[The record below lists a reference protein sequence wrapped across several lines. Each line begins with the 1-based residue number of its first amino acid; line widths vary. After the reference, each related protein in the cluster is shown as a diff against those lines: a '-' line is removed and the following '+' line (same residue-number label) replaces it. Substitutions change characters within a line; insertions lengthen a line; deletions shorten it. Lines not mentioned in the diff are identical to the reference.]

1 MGSLT
6 PLRNVILKVGQGAAF
21 RTVSHIPS
29 RPLVSHPR
37 NRAEMDASLKKAECA
52 FLSYKKDMSCL
63 SDQNAIREQCVKHE
77 LAVAL
82 MQKAASMPG
91 QLEDNLKSFLND
103 NKNLRELINAEE
115 CFKHTASF
123 QYIFDGMDG
132 SPD

>member
-1 MGSLT
+1 MGMGSV
-6 PLRNVILKVGQGAAF
+6 LRSLSLYVVQGGAF
-21 RTVSHIPS
+21 RKVSNIPG
-29 RPLVSHPR
+29 RQVKPCVPHPR
-37 NRAEMDASLKKAECA
+37 NRAEMDARLNKAERD
-52 FLSYKKDMSCL
+52 FLSSKKDPSC
-63 SDQNAIREQCVKHE
+63 SPDQREQLKHQ
-77 LAVAL
+77 LAVAV

>member
-1 MGSLT
+1 MGSV
-6 PLRNVILKVGQGAAF
+6 LRSLSLHVVQRVAF
-21 RTVSHIPS
+21 RSVSNIPG
-29 RPLVSHPR
+29 RQVKPCVPHPR
-37 NRAEMDASLKKAECA
+37 NRAEMDARLNKAERD
-52 FLSYKKDMSCL
+52 FLSSKKYLSC
-63 SDQNAIREQCVKHE
+63 SPDQLEQLKHQ
-77 LAVAL
+77 LAVAV

-115 CFKHTASF
+115 CFKYTASF